1 MRELL
6 KALMQQL
13 SRQLVWSQIANPG
26 KVVCM
31 KESS

>member
-6 KALMQQL
+6 KALMRLL
-13 SRQLVWSQIANPG
+13 SLKLVWSYIANPG